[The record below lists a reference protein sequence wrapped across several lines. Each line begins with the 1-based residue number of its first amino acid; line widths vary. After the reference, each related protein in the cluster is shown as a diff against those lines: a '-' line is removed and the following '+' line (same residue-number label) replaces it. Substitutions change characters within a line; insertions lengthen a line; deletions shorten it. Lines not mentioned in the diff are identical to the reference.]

1 MNVVYVSSEVVP
13 FAKTGGLA
21 DVAGALPPALAARGH
36 RVSVVMPFYRCVRD
50 GGYPL
55 TETERAVVVSMED
68 REETARIRTMPMEGA
83 KRGAYFFVEHPRFF
97 ERGSGLY
104 GTADGDYP
112 DNDERF
118 AFFSKAVAKWL
129 AGQGE
134 PVDIVH
140 VNDWQSALLPI
151 YLKLWYGG
159 KPPLANV
166 RSVLTIHNLAYQGLF
181 DPRRYT
187 ITGLPYGLYKP
198 HGGLEFWG
206 RMNYLKGG
214 ILYADAITT
223 VSRRYAEEI
232 RTEEFGAG
240 LDGVL
245 RDREG
250 AVFGIQNGIDPEVWN
265 PAADELIPAI
275 YSAQNLGGKANCKR
289 ALQEECGLERDPAIP
304 LFAMISRL
312 ADQKGL
318 DLLVGVLEK
327 LKRRKFQLVLL
338 GTGDEKYHQILG
350 ALAKSRKK
358 RLSVN
363 LRFDDRLAH
372 RIEAGA
378 DIFLMP
384 SRYEPS
390 GLNQLYS
397 LRYGTVPLV
406 RAVGGLADTVT
417 DCTEETLRT
426 GTATGFRFDEYS
438 VDAFAE
444 AWLRALELFR
454 DRKAWG
460 RLMAAGMKQDWSWDR
475 SAAEYEE
482 LYERVRARRGAP
494 TS

>member
-36 RVSVVMPFYRCVRD
+36 RVSVVMPLYRGVRE
-50 GGYPL
+50 GGHPL
-55 TETERAVVVSMED
+55 KETGVSVTVPMEEG
-68 REETARIRTMPMEGA
+68 EETGRILTLPMKGT
-83 KRGAYFFVEHPRFF
+83 RGSAFYFVEHPRFF
-97 ERGSGLY
+97 EAGNGLY
-104 GTADGDYP
+104 GTPEGDYP
-112 DNDERF
+112 NNDERF
-118 AFFSKAVAKWL
+118 AFFSKVVAEWM
-129 AGQGE
+129 AGFE
-134 PVDIVH
+134 KPIHVVH

-151 YLKLWYGG
+151 YMKVWHGG
-159 KPPLANV
+159 KPALAGA
-166 RSVLTIHNLAYQGLF
+166 RSILTIHNLAYQGLF

-187 ITGLPYGLYKP
+187 VTGLPYGLYKP

-214 ILYADAITT
+214 ILFADAITT

-250 AVFGIQNGIDPEVWN
+250 AVFGIQNGIDPEAWN
-265 PAADELIPAI
+265 PAVDGRIAAI
-275 YSAQNLGGKANCKR
+275 YSSQNMAGKGKCKA
-289 ALQEECGLERDPAIP
+289 ALQKECGLDADPSIP
-304 LFAMISRL
+304 LFGMISRL

-318 DLLVGVLEK
+318 DLLVGVLDE
-327 LKRRKFQLVLL
+327 LSRRKFQLVLL
-338 GTGDEKYHQILG
+338 GTGEEKYHEILG
-350 ALAKSRKK
+350 ALAKKRKK
-358 RLSVN
+358 RISVH
-363 LRFDDRLAH
+363 LRFDDGLAH

-417 DCTEETLRT
+417 DCTEETLRA
-426 GTATGFRFDEYS
+426 GTATGFQFHEYS

-444 AWLRALELFR
+444 AWLRALSLYR

-460 RLMAAGMKQDWSWDR
+460 RVMKTGMKQDWSWDR
-475 SAAEYEE
+475 SAGEYED
-482 LYERVRARRGAP
+482 LYERVRAGRVAP
-494 TS
+494 AS